1 MCLFWRTKFSFYI
14 FFSTLIDAFK
24 FSSITIVHFSSLVTV
39 YSEVVSIIDN
49 RAFKQMTAVTSVL
62 LSDSLFFCVAWSRI
76 LILWF
81 VALDLEGEV
90 WLFHVEA
97 WSRDWLPGERSRD
110 WLPVEVLKCL
120 PSLVT
125 TSSLRPEVVC
135 NHFNLW
141 GDIKRI

>member
-49 RAFKQMTAVTSVL
+49 RAFKQMTGVTSVL
-62 LSDSLFFCVAWSRI
+62 LSDSLFCVVWSRI
-76 LILWF
+76 LILCF

-90 WLFHVEA
+90 
-97 WSRDWLPGERSRD
+97 
-110 WLPVEVLKCL
+110 
-120 PSLVT
+120 
-125 TSSLRPEVVC
+125 
-135 NHFNLW
+135 
-141 GDIKRI
+141 